1 MPPRSKYSP
10 YIMPAFDRSFHGM
23 GGVPCNTITGT
34 CDAARRRSHG
44 QAGRGARLHARM
56 RGQKESLLIRP
67 SFPPNATLS
76 AAAAADYLLS
86 PPLFCLGERER
97 QSAHTGFCHSRLTA
111 SIVSNICN

>member
-44 QAGRGARLHARM
+44 QAGRGERLHARM

-76 AAAAADYLLS
+76 GSGSRLS
-86 PPLFCLGERER
+86 AFSPSVLPGRERETEC
-97 QSAHTGFCHSRLTA
+97 SHWFLP
-111 SIVSNICN
+111 